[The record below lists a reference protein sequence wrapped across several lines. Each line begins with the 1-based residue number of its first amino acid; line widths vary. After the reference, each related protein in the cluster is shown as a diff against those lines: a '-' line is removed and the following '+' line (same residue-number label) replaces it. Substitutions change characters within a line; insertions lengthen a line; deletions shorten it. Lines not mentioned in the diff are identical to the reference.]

1 MTIIVACEGQLTPV
15 VVVFKVLSG
24 FFFTVGGPDA
34 CLQQKLN
41 EDLHAQELQVSSN

>member
-24 FFFTVGGPDA
+24 FFFHFKISV
-34 CLQQKLN
+34 
-41 EDLHAQELQVSSN
+41 